1 MSRQATKRPS
11 ATAASVLDHIAVGKL
26 EQAGKAIVR
35 IARTDPGHDQAWLSL
50 GLALF
55 RQGDAAAAEQVF
67 RRLMR
72 SSPGC
77 SNTYYELGTL
87 LLQDGRAHEA
97 MACFEQYVTME
108 PAFAQSHNNLGVA
121 QRHLGMVAEARASF
135 EQALAL
141 QPDFP
146 GAQTN
151 LGMTL
156 MQQGNFDGLALYE
169 HRLKKVGPDQ
179 PVRDG
184 GVVILPGL
192 WDKQRWD
199 GGDLHGK
206 HIVIWG
212 EQGIGDN
219 LMMLRYLP
227 LLRAR
232 GAARITALCFPA
244 LAQTFGTVAD
254 HVLID
259 PDDIASYQ
267 FDCYCPSMSLPL
279 HFGTRADTI
288 PNAVP
293 YLQPPPAARK
303 AWGGCLA
310 QLPGLKVGVVWAG
323 GKSFKRDAQRS
334 LVLSQLAPLMAIDG
348 VHWISLQKGQAA
360 EDLADVDWR
369 ILDWAYHCDD
379 LMDTAA
385 LIEQLD
391 LVISVD
397 TSVAHLAGAL
407 GKPVWLMS
415 RFEGE
420 WRWIDGRTDSPWYPS
435 MRIFQQPAVAD
446 WDSVLAEIARALAPL
461 AAQAGHPMPLPDA
474 HWAAC
479 VRDCAAGPQRA
490 GKKGF
495 FARWFG

>member
-1 MSRQATKRPS
+1 MSRQAIKRPS
-11 ATAASVLDHIAVGKL
+11 ATAAGILAHIAEGRL
-26 EQAGKAIVR
+26 EEAGSAAVR
-35 IARTDPGHDQAWLSL
+35 LARTDPGHDHVWLAL
-50 GLALF
+50 GVALF
-55 RQGDAAAAEQVF
+55 RQDDAAAAEKIF
-67 RRLMR
+67 RRLLR
-72 SSPGC
+72 TSPGF

-87 LLQDGRAHEA
+87 LLEGGRATEA
-97 MACFEQYVTME
+97 VACFERYAAME
-108 PAFAQSHNNLGVA
+108 PGFAQSHNNLGVA
-121 QRHLGMVAEARASF
+121 QRHLGLIGAARASF
-135 EQALAL
+135 ERALAL

-151 LGMTL
+151 LGMTML
-156 MQQGNFDGLALYE
+156 QVGDFDGLALYE

-184 GVVILPGL
+184 GVAILPGL
-192 WDKQRWD
+192 WDKPRWD

-206 HIVIWG
+206 HIVVWG
-212 EQGIGDN
+212 EQGMGDN

-244 LAQTFGTVAD
+244 LAQTMGTVAD

-259 PDDIASYQ
+259 PDDIATYA
-267 FDCYCPSMSLPL
+267 FDCYCPSMSLPF
-279 HFGTRADTI
+279 HFGTRIDTV
-288 PNAVP
+288 PNSVP
-293 YLQPPPAARK
+293 YLQVPPAARQ

-310 QLPGLKVGVVWAG
+310 GLPGLKVGLVWAG
-323 GKSFKRDAQRS
+323 GKAFKRDAERS
-334 LVLSQLAPLMAIDG
+334 LVLSQLTPLMAIEG

-369 ILDWAYHCDD
+369 ILDWAYHCED

-397 TSVAHLAGAL
+397 TAVAHLAGAL
-407 GKPVWLMS
+407 GKPVWMMS

-420 WRWIDGRTDSPWYPS
+420 WRWIAGRSDSPWYPS
-435 MRIFQQPAVAD
+435 MRIFHQPAPRD
-446 WDSVLAEIARALAPL
+446 WASVLADIARALAPL
-461 AAQAGHPMPLPDA
+461 AAQAGHPAALPAA

-479 VRDCAAGPQRA
+479 VRACAAGPKRPA
-490 GKKGF
+490 KKGF